1 MASEIKD
8 ENIQEILKVFDKLP
22 VNPDQL
28 AHWTKAIEST
38 AKSMSNDKTGKI
50 KFRYDIDDKA
60 MKFFLK
66 GSKSRDYLVKSI
78 EIHLPSIPE
87 TLQGFFS
94 VLKYNL
100 KNVKSDTL

>member
-1 MASEIKD
+1 MEKS
-8 ENIQEILKVFDKLP
+8 IQEILNVFDKLP
-22 VNPDQL
+22 YPDDL
-28 AHWTKAIEST
+28 AYWTTAIEST
-38 AKSMSNDKTGKI
+38 AKNMSKDKTGRI

-60 MKFFLK
+60 MKFFVK
-66 GSKSRDYLVKSI
+66 DSKSRDCLVRSI

-100 KNVKSDTL
+100 KNVKFDK